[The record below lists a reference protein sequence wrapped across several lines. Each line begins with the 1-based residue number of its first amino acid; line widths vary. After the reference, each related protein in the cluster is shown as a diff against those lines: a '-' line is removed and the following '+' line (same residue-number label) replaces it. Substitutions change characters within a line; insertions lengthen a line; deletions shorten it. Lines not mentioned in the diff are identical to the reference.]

1 MKIAQIT
8 LVIMATA
15 MLFACNQTKEK
26 KENSKHEP
34 EATQCLM

>member
-26 KENSKHEP
+26 RKIVSTNRKP
-34 EATQCLM
+34 FF